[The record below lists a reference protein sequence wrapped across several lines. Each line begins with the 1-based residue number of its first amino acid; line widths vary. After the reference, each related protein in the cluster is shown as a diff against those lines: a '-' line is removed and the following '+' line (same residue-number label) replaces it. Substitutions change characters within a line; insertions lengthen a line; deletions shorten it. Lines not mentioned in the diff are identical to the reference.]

1 MHTLRYK
8 VTIVAALAAMIALVP
23 LPGVAGAAGHAPDC
37 DPPPTPAVGATE
49 LASGTSMTRGEE
61 ISSPNGNQVL
71 RFEDSGQ
78 LTFSQGGKVVW
89 IAGTKGT
96 DIARVGTVGD
106 RVAMQSNGNLV
117 LSRQLSKIRAVLWES
132 GTAGSSGAS
141 LWVQDDGR
149 AVIRAKDSGSE
160 LWSIGSVHEMPNYPP
175 VPSAVEL
182 YPTEKLV
189 PGEYVDSPNGDHRLM
204 LYADGNLTL
213 RSRGT
218 TVWDSGTAGEGDVAE
233 LQRDGNLVIRTGGT
247 LEAVWNSETDGS
259 PGAVLRVQDDGRVV
273 IREAMWDLSPG
284 KPPMIVGY
292 GKELWAVGAPIVRY
306 NSLGPDTVLDPGDS
320 AYSPDGCQRLTLQ
333 PNGNLELRRWTDKAQ
348 SYNVLLWESRTAYSR
363 AGDYYARTELL
374 IMQRD
379 GNLVQYQVVS
389 GHPTR
394 FSAIW
399 HAGTHGNAGAFLA
412 IQNDGRIAIR
422 GADGSELWSAGM
434 EKGSELWSMRVPVGD
449 ASILY
454 WPAD

>member
-23 LPGVAGAAGHAPDC
+23 LPGVAGAAGHTPDC
-37 DPPPTPAVGATE
+37 DPPPIPAVGATE
-49 LASGTSMTRGEE
+49 LASGTSMKRGDE
-61 ISSPNGNQVL
+61 ISSPNGNQVF

-78 LTFSQGGKVVW
+78 LTFRQGGRIVW

-96 DIARVGTVGD
+96 DIARGGVGD
-106 RVAMQSNGNLV
+106 RVTMESNGNLV
-117 LSRQLSKIRAVLWES
+117 LSRQLSKVRAVLWES
-132 GTAGSSGAS
+132 GTAGSPQAS

-149 AVIRAKDSGSE
+149 AVIRAENGSE
-160 LWSIGSVHEMPNYPP
+160 LWSIGSVNEMPNYPP

-182 YPTEKLV
+182 YPTETLV

-218 TVWDSGTAGEGDVAE
+218 LVWDSGTAGEGDVAV
-233 LQRDGNLVIRTGGT
+233 LQTDGNLVIQAGGT
-247 LEAVWNSETDGS
+247 LAAVWNSGTNGS

-273 IREAMWDLSPG
+273 IREARWDLSLG
-284 KPPMIVGY
+284 IITGY
-292 GKELWAVGAPIVRY
+292 GRELWAVGAPIVRY

-320 AYSPDGCQRLTLQ
+320 VYSPDGCQRLTLKT
-333 PNGNLELRRWTDKAQ
+333 NGNLELRRWTDASQKH
-348 SYNVLLWESRTAYSR
+348 STLLWESRTAYSR
-363 AGDYYARTELL
+363 AGDYYARTEFL
-374 IMQRD
+374 IMQLD

-389 GHPTR
+389 GYPTR
-394 FSAIW
+394 VSAIW
-399 HAGTHGNAGAFLA
+399 HTGTHGNAGAFLA

-422 GADGSELWSAGM
+422 SADGSELWSAGM
-434 EKGSELWSMRVPVGD
+434 AKGTELWSMRAPVGD
-449 ASILY
+449 DSTLY